1 MTTKRSRSS
10 RQERSN
16 PPVAPAAAYPPWVV
30 LDQNGVEEVQGCTSS
45 SIADAKT
52 MAFASS
58 TTGVPISVSLCL
70 ASPPEGSRVC
80 VQHPAGVGV
89 NYSYVVAAHGDC
101 MLVQVA
107 GIQLFQYC
115 MTDHFVYNI
124 GDVAAILVPAHALR
138 SKEERGGEHMGWV
151 WLPEKCDGPHAPKAA
166 ELLLL
171 RSAAAGEWIMK
182 RPPMSHY
189 NGDGGELPAASWTN
203 HTVIPFRDRL
213 CWVDLR
219 HGLMFADVFNE
230 NPALRYVPLPDV
242 HVDPCITEPS
252 ERNVCVTDGGGTIK
266 FVDICPRYRCKGAG
280 HAYCQSSH
288 HAYTVRTW
296 TLRMHDM
303 AWVKDGS
310 IDSTELWS
318 LDSYKG
324 IIPRVELD
332 YPVVCID
339 DPHIICVLV
348 CEGNH
353 KQRGDCTMWRI
364 MVDMRSKTLRSTF
377 CYPKDRPVSIYHQQ
391 VIPSRASG
399 YLNSKPSS
407 GSKMGP
413 SQAQTVLG
421 DIGSERHAQIML
433 PTSNITNHGHP
444 ECESSSNTPM
454 KASSLEK
461 ILASLTKIPGLDHDD
476 MLKAYRCLQTTFGS
490 PN

>member
-89 NYSYVVAAHGDC
+89 NYSHVVAAHGDC

-107 GIQLFQYC
+107 GIQYC

-138 SKEERGGEHMGWV
+138 TREFVVADLNVLDVS
-151 WLPEKCDGPHAPKAA
+151 DDPHAPKAA

-353 KQRGDCTMWRI
+353 KQRGDWSMWRI
-364 MVDMRSKTLRSTF
+364 MVDMRSKT
-377 CYPKDRPVSIYHQQ
+377 YDRPSATPKSDQCAL
-391 VIPSRASG
+391 VINRSFPA
-399 YLNSKPSS
+399 
-407 GSKMGP
+407 
-413 SQAQTVLG
+413 
-421 DIGSERHAQIML
+421 
-433 PTSNITNHGHP
+433 GHP
-444 ECESSSNTPM
+444 ST
-454 KASSLEK
+454 
-461 ILASLTKIPGLDHDD
+461 
-476 MLKAYRCLQTTFGS
+476 
-490 PN
+490 